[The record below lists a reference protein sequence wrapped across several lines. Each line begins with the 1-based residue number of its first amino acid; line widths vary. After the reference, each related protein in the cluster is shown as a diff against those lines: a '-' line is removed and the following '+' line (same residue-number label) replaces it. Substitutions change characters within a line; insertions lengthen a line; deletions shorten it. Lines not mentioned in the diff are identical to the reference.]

1 MDNLKRIMEAI
12 ARTKLKPHNPHAA
25 FAELLEV
32 IGTNGDQALAEYD
45 EVVRDELEYRELEN
59 ENAELRRRLRAIG
72 VSDKVAS

>member
-1 MDNLKRIMEAI
+1 MENLQRVMEAI

-32 IGTNGDQALAEYD
+32 IGEKGEQALVEYD

-59 ENAELRRRLRAIG
+59 ENTELRRILRAIG